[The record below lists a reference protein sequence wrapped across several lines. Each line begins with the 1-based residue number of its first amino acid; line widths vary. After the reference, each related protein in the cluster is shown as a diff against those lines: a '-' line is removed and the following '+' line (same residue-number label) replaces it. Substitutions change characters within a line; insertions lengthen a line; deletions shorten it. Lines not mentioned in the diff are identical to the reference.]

1 MRHYLQGV
9 ENMSKFRVFSISK
22 EDIEGVIASGAL
34 ITSAILPHGEVG
46 SLNLCPW
53 YHLTGH
59 QCPFCGMTRGFV
71 AITHFDLQTA
81 IDFNLGTP
89 FVYTAFVYFS
99 LRSIIPRIVGGK
111 EIQVP
116 ESAYNIWLVST
127 IAVFAVMA
135 WERIG
140 RHLL

>member
-1 MRHYLQGV
+1 MP
-9 ENMSKFRVFSISK
+9 KFNPLSLSK

-34 ITSAILPHGEVG
+34 ITSAILPHGQVD

-71 AITHFDLQTA
+71 AMTHIDYQAA

-89 FVYTAFVYFS
+89 LVYIAFVYFS
-99 LRSIIPRIVGGK
+99 LRSIIPRIIEGK

-116 ESAYNIWLVST
+116 KPAYNIWLIST

-135 WERIG
+135 WDRVI
-140 RHLL
+140 RLLV

>member
-1 MRHYLQGV
+1 MP
-9 ENMSKFRVFSISK
+9 KFSISSIKK

-34 ITSAILPHGEVG
+34 ITSAILPHGQVD

-71 AITHFDLQTA
+71 AMTHIDYQAA

-89 FVYTAFVYFS
+89 LVYIAFVYFS
-99 LRSIIPRIVGGK
+99 LRSIIPRIIKGK

-116 ESAYNIWLVST
+116 KPAYNIWLIST

-135 WERIG
+135 WERVI
-140 RHLL
+140 RYVL

>member
-1 MRHYLQGV
+1 
-9 ENMSKFRVFSISK
+9 MSKFNPFSLSK

-34 ITSAILPHGEVG
+34 ITSAILPHGEVD

-71 AITHFDLQTA
+71 AMTHIDYQAA

-89 FVYTAFVYFS
+89 LVYIAFVYFS
-99 LRSIIPRIVGGK
+99 LR
-111 EIQVP
+111 
-116 ESAYNIWLVST
+116 
-127 IAVFAVMA
+127 
-135 WERIG
+135 
-140 RHLL
+140 

>member
-1 MRHYLQGV
+1 MP
-9 ENMSKFRVFSISK
+9 KFNLFSLSK

-34 ITSAILPHGEVG
+34 ITSAILPHGEVD

-71 AITHFDLQTA
+71 AMTHIDYQAA

-89 FVYTAFVYFS
+89 LVYIAFVYFS
-99 LRSIIPRIVGGK
+99 LRSIIPRIIKGK

-116 ESAYNIWLVST
+116 KPAYNIWLIST

-135 WERIG
+135 WERVI
-140 RHLL
+140 RHVL

>member
-1 MRHYLQGV
+1 MP
-9 ENMSKFRVFSISK
+9 KFNVSSIRK
-22 EDIEGVIASGAL
+22 EDIEGIIASGAL
-34 ITSAILPHGEVG
+34 ITSAILPHGQVD

-53 YHLTGH
+53 YHLTGR

-71 AITHFDLQTA
+71 AMTHIDFQAA

-89 FVYTAFVYFS
+89 LVYIAFVYFS
-99 LRSIIPRIVGGK
+99 LRSIIPKIVGGK
-111 EIQVP
+111 EIQMP
-116 ESAYNIWLVST
+116 KPAYNIWLVST
-127 IAVFAVMA
+127 IVVFGVMA

>member
-1 MRHYLQGV
+1 MA
-9 ENMSKFRVFSISK
+9 KFNPFSLSK
-22 EDIEGVIASGAL
+22 EDIEGVITSGAL
-34 ITSAILPHGEVG
+34 ITSAILPHGEVD

-71 AITHFDLQTA
+71 AMTHIDYHAA

-89 FVYTAFVYFS
+89 LVYIAFVYFS
-99 LRSIIPRIVGGK
+99 LRSIIPRIVKGK

-116 ESAYNIWLVST
+116 KPAYNIWLIST

-135 WERIG
+135 WERVI
-140 RHLL
+140 RHVL

>member
-1 MRHYLQGV
+1 
-9 ENMSKFRVFSISK
+9 
-22 EDIEGVIASGAL
+22 
-34 ITSAILPHGEVG
+34 
-46 SLNLCPW
+46 
-53 YHLTGH
+53 
-59 QCPFCGMTRGFV
+59 MTHIDFQ
-71 AITHFDLQTA
+71 AA

-89 FVYTAFVYFS
+89 LVYIAFVYFS
-99 LRSIIPRIVGGK
+99 LRSIIPIIVKGK

-116 ESAYNIWLVST
+116 KPAYNIWLIST

>member
-1 MRHYLQGV
+1 MP
-9 ENMSKFRVFSISK
+9 KFSVSSITK
-22 EDIEGVIASGAL
+22 EDIEGIIASGAL
-34 ITSAILPHGEVG
+34 ITSAILPHGQVD

-71 AITHFDLQTA
+71 AMTHIDFQAA

-89 FVYTAFVYFS
+89 LVYIAFVYFS
-99 LRSIIPRIVGGK
+99 LRSIIPIIVGGK
-111 EIQVP
+111 EIQMP
-116 ESAYNIWLVST
+116 KPAYNIWLVST
-127 IAVFAVMA
+127 IFVFGVMA

>member
-1 MRHYLQGV
+1 
-9 ENMSKFRVFSISK
+9 MSKFSVFSISK

-34 ITSAILPHGEVG
+34 ITSAILPHGEVD

-53 YHLTGH
+53 YHLTGR

-71 AITHFDLQTA
+71 AITHFDLQAA
-81 IDFNLGTP
+81 IEFNLGTP
-89 FVYTAFVYFS
+89 LVYTAFVYFS
-99 LRSIIPRIVGGK
+99 LRSIIPRIVKGK

-116 ESAYNIWLVST
+116 EPAYNIWLVST
-127 IAVFAVMA
+127 ISVFAVMA

-140 RHLL
+140 RNLL

>member
-1 MRHYLQGV
+1 MP
-9 ENMSKFRVFSISK
+9 KFSVSSITK
-22 EDIEGVIASGAL
+22 DDIEGIIASGAL
-34 ITSAILPHGEVG
+34 ITSAILPHGQVD

-71 AITHFDLQTA
+71 AMTHIDFQAA

-89 FVYTAFVYFS
+89 LVYIAFVYFS
-99 LRSIIPRIVGGK
+99 LLSIIPKIVGWK
-111 EIQVP
+111 EIQMP
-116 ESAYNIWLVST
+116 KPAYNIWLVST
-127 IAVFAVMA
+127 IVVFGVMA